1 MTEREFYQ
9 ACVQRTIDPALAL
22 ENDAVREALAAKDTA
37 RVIHLLETEF

>member
-9 ACVQRTIDPALAL
+9 ACVQRTIDPA